1 MYRLTGPNLILFVP
15 IVLIGII
22 FCSITPNYFGASR
35 ILSLLSLLIG
45 EAGMSFIPVLALF
58 PKARPLQAILLAL
71 IYFFTTILIC
81 FAAWAINNFG
91 FPGKYAFMWK
101 DGEFNLNTYSLFV
114 ANLFSLISLILNFRL
129 IYDEELTKEIQLRGT
144 KNKYSQKSRFTGF
157 QKPLLK
163 RPEFKQNPGFSSAK
177 KENYETKSKFKKDF
191 EEDFGKP
198 FEFEPETLISP
209 ESLPEESSGGLFA
222 EKETKSKPTTSDFF
236 DTEGPEEE
244 TSIKFTSGIS
254 TVKAPKVE
262 IQEKPKPI
270 QVSPFPPSSIK
281 DDLAAIFEQYSSL
294 DAVKKLTSGRSSKQT
309 QYQKKTRHSKNK
321 PYELPKEKESSQ
333 ISVHIE
339 GEDIH
344 EASFR
349 QISEQEK
356 LQEIK
361 EELKKELT
369 PPPQESKEE
378 IIQSIKTI
386 KDELIESLKEEI
398 KKEFTVE
405 KPKEITKET
414 TEEPEE
420 EEKITEEEISDL
432 QETLNKINKEPKV
445 TGSFFINKNGE
456 LIVETWKEKPVL
468 HKEVDK
474 TISQVFNSLN
484 NQINKTNQ
492 GSLSHIL
499 LESENGTMVLANI
512 YNDNKILTV
521 STTGTTPSDSGQI
534 LRVLSEIE

>member
-1 MYRLTGPNLILFVP
+1 MYRLTGPNLILFLP

-81 FAAWAINNFG
+81 FAAWAINNLG

-163 RPEFKQNPGFSSAK
+163 RPEFKQTPGFSFAK

-222 EKETKSKPTTSDFF
+222 EKETKPKPTTSDFF
-236 DTEGPEEE
+236 DTEEP
-244 TSIKFTSGIS
+244 SLS

-294 DAVKKLTSGRSSKQT
+294 DAVKKLTGGRSSKQT
-309 QYQKKTRHSKNK
+309 QYQKKTRHSKSK

-349 QISEQEK
+349 QISEKEK
-356 LQEIK
+356 LDEIK
-361 EELKKELT
+361 EELKKELKEEIKEKVT
-369 PPPQESKEE
+369 EIEKPQEE

-405 KPKEITKET
+405 RPKEITKET

-445 TGSFFINKNGE
+445 TGSFFINKNGK
-456 LIVETWKEKPVL
+456 LIIETWKEKPVL

-499 LESENGTMVLANI
+499 LESENGTMVLADI